1 MIRCLRKQLA
11 LILALLFLMVL
22 SGGQLFAAE
31 TQGTGL
37 YKGKPAKYVFL
48 FIGDGMGFP
57 QKMAAEMKSGKF
69 NIMAMDKL
77 PAQGVTTT
85 SAANRFITGSAAA
98 ATAIGCGEKTNI
110 NWIGMLPDNT
120 PIKSVAELAKEQG
133 KKVGIISSVSIDHA
147 TPAAFY
153 SHVPTRK
160 MYYEIALQLANSD
173 FEYFA
178 GGGIKDPDG
187 KKSKNPKGN
196 VIDIAKKNGF
206 TVVDNKADFEK
217 LNKDSGK
224 VLAWNKNLPDG
235 KALPY
240 VIDMTP
246 EDIRLD
252 EFLTKGIE
260 LLDNDKGFFI
270 MLEGGKIDWACHA
283 NDAVTSIDNTL
294 SFDKSIQ
301 VALDFA
307 EKHPAETLIVVTGDH
322 ECGGLTMGFAGTK
335 YKSFF
340 NILDGQKISFQK
352 FTDEVMADFKKTHGD
367 KATFEDIKP
376 VITEYF
382 GLKFEGDPKADQSV
396 LKPYQVAAL
405 KKGFEQSMQGD
416 KVKSEDPMTSLLYG
430 EYDPLTVEIT
440 HALNNNAGMA
450 WTSYKH
456 TGVPV
461 GTSAMGVGQETFNG
475 FYDNTDIAKKIM
487 AVMGVEPKV
496 YSFTLDK
503 VASN

>member
-1 MIRCLRKQLA
+1 MRRCFRKQFA
-11 LILALLFLMVL
+11 LMCALVFLMTL
-22 SGGQLFAAE
+22 AGGQLFAAE
-31 TQGTGL
+31 PQGSAL

-77 PAQGVTTT
+77 PSQGVTTT

-110 NWIGMLPDNT
+110 SFIGVTPDNT

-173 FEYFA
+173 FDYFA

-187 KKSKNPKGN
+187 KKSKNPQGN
-196 VIDIAKKNGF
+196 VLEIAKKNGF
-206 TVVDNKADFEK
+206 TIVDNKADFEK
-217 LNKDSGK
+217 LNKDSGR
-224 VLAWNKNLPDG
+224 VIARNKNLPDG

-252 EFLTKGIE
+252 EFLSKGIE
-260 LLDNDKGFFI
+260 LLDNDKGFFV

-283 NDAVTSIDNTL
+283 NDAVSSIDNTL
-294 SFDKSIQ
+294 SFDKSIK

-307 EKHPAETLIVVTGDH
+307 AKHPEETLIVVTGDH
-322 ECGGLTMGFAGTK
+322 ETGGLTMGFAGTK

-340 NILDGQKISFQK
+340 NVLDGQKVSFQK
-352 FTDEVMADFKKTHGD
+352 FTDEIMADFKKAHGEN
-367 KATFEDIKP
+367 ATFADIKP

-396 LKPYQVAAL
+396 LKPYQIAAME
-405 KKGFEQSMQGD
+405 KAFQQSMKGG
-416 KVKSEDPMTSLLYG
+416 KVKSDDPMTALLYG
-430 EYDPLTVEIT
+430 GYDPLTVEIT

-461 GTSAMGVGQETFNG
+461 GTSAMGVGQEIFNG
-475 FYDNTDIAKKIM
+475 FYDNTDVAKKIM
-487 AVMGVEPKV
+487 SVLGVEAKV
-496 YSFTLDK
+496 YPFTMDK